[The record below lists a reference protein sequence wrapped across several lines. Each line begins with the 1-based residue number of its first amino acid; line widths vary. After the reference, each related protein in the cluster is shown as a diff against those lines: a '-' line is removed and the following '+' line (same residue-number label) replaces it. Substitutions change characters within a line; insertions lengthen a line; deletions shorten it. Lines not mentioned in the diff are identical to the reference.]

1 MTQPPTGPPVEPP
14 PWGHYPQP
22 MPRPEKG
29 RGWEIFGGV
38 VVGGISAIL
47 LPLIVL
53 GIASGTGAGFGGV
66 EVLLGLVLVPLVG
79 IGLMFGKASRPWG
92 LGILIGWAI
101 AVIVVGGACVA
112 IIASLNA

>member
-1 MTQPPTGPPVEPP
+1 MTQPPTGPPNEPP

-22 MPRPEKG
+22 NPQPKRG

-53 GIASGTGAGFGGV
+53 AIAAGAGSNFGPV
-66 EVLLGLVLVPLVG
+66 EVILGLALVPLIG
-79 IGLMFGKASRPWG
+79 IGLLFGKGTRPWG
-92 LGILIGWAI
+92 VGILIGWAI
-101 AVIVVGGACVA
+101 AVIVVGGSCVA